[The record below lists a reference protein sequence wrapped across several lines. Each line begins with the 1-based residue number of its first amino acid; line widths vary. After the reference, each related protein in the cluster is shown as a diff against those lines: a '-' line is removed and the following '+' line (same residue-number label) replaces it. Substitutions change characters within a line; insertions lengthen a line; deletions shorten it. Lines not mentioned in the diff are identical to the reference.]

1 MGLVGAGGI
10 GFELVM
16 TTRMFEYRQ
25 MAAMLLIILA
35 AIMILDWLSAYL
47 RKKVV

>member
-16 TTRMFEYRQ
+16 TSRMFEYRQ
-25 MAAMLLIILA
+25 MAAMLIIILA
-35 AIMILDWLSAYL
+35 TIMLVDWLSSFL